1 MGNRCTDRS
10 LNKISI
16 DAFVQSLHQP
26 QSTVGGV
33 AQSVVRYCEASAL
46 KKASLNDY
54 KSSKRRGRSSVE
66 RDLEVKNEQLLTKNR
81 ELEAKNRVKE
91 RKARAIRMYLDGRGP
106 DPNGGPMDRGD
117 DQDFKNVIIEID
129 ENGLP
134 KRDRLV
140 IKRAENDRLEK
151 QRKFLENEIRRKNAE
166 VRRLE

>member
-1 MGNRCTDRS
+1 MLTVYAINRCLDRS

-66 RDLEVKNEQLLTKNR
+66 RDLE
-81 ELEAKNRVKE
+81 AKNRVKE

-106 DPNGGPMDRGD
+106 WSTSVKPDT
-117 DQDFKNVIIEID
+117 FNVKAKQHASRESKS
-129 ENGLP
+129 P
-134 KRDRLV
+134 KRRGGKKK
-140 IKRAENDRLEK
+140 IKN
-151 QRKFLENEIRRKNAE
+151 FLKR
-166 VRRLE
+166 